1 MLVLGH
7 RGVMYEGF
15 TENTWEAFEAALE
28 LGVDGIETDVRL
40 TRDGRLVLF
49 HDRLCALGEPVAAV
63 TRDELEAAEGHR
75 VPELGEVLRQWPDT
89 LWNLELK
96 APEAVEPLK
105 AVLGSGDGSRVV
117 VSSFFHNLIHDHAN
131 HLRRP
136 LGLIINHRPVSMAA
150 FLGEWTAGPLDWCV
164 WNRDFVDRELL
175 EAAQEAGIAN
185 ILYNLHTTDDL
196 HCAEQ
201 WPVSGVIMDQP
212 ELALGRGHGQRGA
225 S

>member
-15 TENTWEAFEAALE
+15 TENSWEAFEAAAD

-49 HDRLCALGEPVAAV
+49 HDRLCALGAPVAEV
-63 TRDELEAAEGHR
+63 TKAELEAAEGHP
-75 VPELGEVLRQWPDT
+75 VPELGEALRRWPGL

-96 APEAVEPLK
+96 ATGLVEPLM
-105 AVLGSGDGSRVV
+105 AELGPLDRPNLVI
-117 VSSFFHNLIHDHAN
+117 SSFFHNLIHDHAGPL
-131 HLRRP
+131 HFP

-150 FLGEWTAGPLDWCV
+150 FLGEWSARAVDWCV
-164 WNRDFVDRELL
+164 WNRDFVD
-175 EAAQEAGIAN
+175 EAILGAAREAGITN
-185 ILYNLHTTDDL
+185 ILYNLHTPDDL
-196 HCAEQ
+196 HCAEG

-212 ELALGRGHGQRGA
+212 ELALGRGHGRADA